1 MKCYSGF
8 NFQNQEY
15 IESPK
20 EKSVVTYLKHMEGF
34 ILKHTLT
41 HSDKSGFAFYRKL
54 SNVIRCGKTTVCGS
68 RGKSVR
74 HPEGVQI
81 VVRKTDDE
89 ILVIYH
95 GFKKS
100 DGEFEIDIPSGYVV
114 SDSFYADSAELTDG
128 KLLIKDVKEYTAGA
142 LLLKK

>member
-1 MKCYSGF
+1 MYSLCASFLGRICLSGDVDKLEEW
-8 NFQNQEY
+8 QEEV
-15 IESPK
+15 I
-20 EKSVVTYLKHMEGF
+20 
-34 ILKHTLT
+34 
-41 HSDKSGFAFYRKL
+41 KSGFAFYRKL

-74 HPEGVQI
+74 HPEVVQI